1 MKDQDSVR
9 KITIWDK
16 RSGFRIKDH
25 DFEQKIRISKW
36 WPSLGQPTPPAVPA
50 YPPMC
55 DISTFSMGV
64 ASARISE

>member
-1 MKDQDSVR
+1 MKDQDFGQ
-9 KITIWDK
+9 KIRISDEK
-16 RSGFRIKDH
+16 SGFRIKDQ
-25 DFEQKIRISKW
+25 DSASEVANFRVCLVNEE
-36 WPSLGQPTPPAVPA
+36 P